1 MRFFFP
7 RKEVRCSLWSHINTH
22 MGWNSALLARVGL
35 TLRIFLPLKLSQ
47 HLEDTWWMVIKLAT
61 PCPHI
66 RKRRKSKDHSPRI
79 FPRLLDNLSNL
90 RKIFF
95 FHFNFN
101 QRITCLKEIM
111 IPCHIPSYTKSC
123 SPGATTIIHIHM
135 CFFWWLIRF
144 RHSLTEFLTQWTR
157 IFLSS
162 AFLILTGKSL
172 VLTSLLQWFSNISC
186 IRITWS
192 GVS

>member
-1 MRFFFP
+1 MRLFFP
-7 RKEVRCSLWSHINTH
+7 RKEVRCSWWSRINTH

-61 PCPHI
+61 PCPLPPI

-101 QRITCLKEIM
+101 QWITCLKGIM
-111 IPCHIPSYTKSC
+111 IPCHIPSYTKS
-123 SPGATTIIHIHM
+123 TIIHIHM

-172 VLTSLLQWFSNISC
+172 VLTPLLPWFSNISC